1 VVARGANAG
10 RWRGRSLLR
19 TGNFPNC

>member
-1 VVARGANAG
+1 VAQGANAG